1 MNRER
6 SDASTMVD
14 PRGPERAG
22 RTGYAMRRLS
32 GTGYRGLRSPRLV
45 EDAGI
50 YCLVLRL
57 RRPHWV
63 AAGKLERCRLAA
75 GWYAYVG
82 SAKRNLTARLTRHL
96 RYEKRLHWHID
107 YLRAV
112 ARVDQIWIWPWTEGG
127 ECRTN
132 GRIQALSGARVPWRG
147 FGSSDCGCAAH
158 LTVFDDNPTVRDGD
172 RPVRLFTDRQRTR
185 PPGAGI

>member
-1 MNRER
+1 M
-6 SDASTMVD
+6 
-14 PRGPERAG
+14 
-22 RTGYAMRRLS
+22 
-32 GTGYRGLRSPRLV
+32 
-45 EDAGI
+45 
-50 YCLVLRL
+50 
-57 RRPHWV
+57 
-63 AAGKLERCRLAA
+63 ERCRLAA

-112 ARVDQIWIWPWTEGG
+112 ALVDQIWIWPWTEGG

>member
-1 MNRER
+1 VRNETAFGHR
-6 SDASTMVD
+6 ASALSP
-14 PRGPERAG
+14 PRF
-22 RTGYAMRRLS
+22 
-32 GTGYRGLRSPRLV
+32 V

-57 RRPHWV
+57 RRSHWV
-63 AAGKLERCRLAA
+63 AAGKLGHCRLAA
-75 GWYAYVG
+75 GWYVYVG

-96 RYEKRLHWHID
+96 RHEKRLHWHID

-112 ARVDQIWIWPWTEGG
+112 AHVEQIWIWPWTEGG

-132 GRIQALSGARVPWRG
+132 GRIQALSGLSVPWRG

-158 LTVFDDNPTVRDGD
+158 LTLFADKPTVRDGN
-172 RPVRLFTDRQRTR
+172 RLIRLVANLGRIG
-185 PPGAGI
+185 PPRARHLTSGAKGRILPFAR